1 MKRATVFYGIR
12 KYKTKNGSERKL
24 RMCPTAPDLLFCV
37 RLRGDEKEFA
47 QNNTASVLYQY
58 VNMTDMRVGTAAFF
72 LPSLALDD
80 RATG

>member
-1 MKRATVFYGIR
+1 MKS
-12 KYKTKNGSERKL
+12 KTKNESKRKL
-24 RMCPTAPDLLFCV
+24 RMYPTAPDLVFCV

-58 VNMTDMRVGTAAFF
+58 VNMADMRGGTAAFF

>member
-1 MKRATVFYGIR
+1 MYLFTLFYEMI
-12 KYKTKNGSERKL
+12 KSKTKNESERKL
-24 RMCPTAPDLLFCV
+24 RICQTAPVFCV

-58 VNMTDMRVGTAAFF
+58 VNMTDMRGGTTAFF